1 MDILKTRRVTGMK
14 GRRRARGGVGRGGE
28 ASSRVRQPVIR
39 RRARGFRFRGG
50 GGRGIVGGGGARYA
64 DLKIGRKEHS
74 VPFRGRRLGK
84 NVS

>member
-1 MDILKTRRVTGMK
+1 MK

-50 GGRGIVGGGGARYA
+50 GGLRDRWRGWSALR
-64 DLKIGRKEHS
+64 
-74 VPFRGRRLGK
+74 
-84 NVS
+84 